1 MYAIIDFIKTLE
13 KFKFGEFYF
22 EVLKSAEFFS
32 TKMGWMLY
40 LDMNPKA
47 FCSAPPPSEKVFFL
61 LCSIRFIDDGG
72 GCTYVLSGDNKL
84 LSVRK
89 VEKHESS
96 SLVVRWWPF
105 VWVLQVEI

>member
-32 TKMGWMLY
+32 AKMGWMLY

-47 FCSAPPPSEKVFFL
+47 FCSAPPPSEKVFFCFVQFDL
-61 LCSIRFIDDGG
+61 LMM
-72 GCTYVLSGDNKL
+72 
-84 LSVRK
+84 
-89 VEKHESS
+89 
-96 SLVVRWWPF
+96 VVAAPMYCQVIISF
-105 VWVLQVEI
+105 WVLEK